1 MLTKGA
7 SMILLLFPKFLTF
20 KNPSF
25 NFPKQLATLL
35 QKFKTKIFFLTQKKK
50 KKTTPM
56 HRLALKKI
64 WRCPRREKKK
74 KIR

>member
-50 KKTTPM
+50 KKKIKY
-56 HRLALKKI
+56 KKV
-64 WRCPRREKKK
+64 KKK
-74 KIR
+74 KREI

>member
-1 MLTKGA
+1 
-7 SMILLLFPKFLTF
+7 MILLLFPKFLTF

-50 KKTTPM
+50 KKHGLCTEE
-56 HRLALKKI
+56 LEKA
-64 WRCPRREKKK
+64 EKKK
-74 KIR
+74 NTFYLY